1 MSMTD
6 RNIGIAWSDEF
17 QMQPYDL
24 DLFSRIVDS
33 ISQRLEQVDC
43 ALCHRSLNGRIRMR
57 IIENRQFEI
66 ATDVQEG
73 DTPRMPNYRNL
84 DVCYECAMRYRYEYE
99 RRQHMVL
106 GRMEL
111 KGEDLFIWDPE
122 SIELKRIYGR
132 QTSLDINIKGEIEGF
147 NNTFVGR
154 RITKMFIKDG
164 DTVWIGRHC
173 QVIQYSS
180 AHHTDSMGYEIRI
193 SIHCERL
200 HFMPESQ
207 ARQEQQ
213 PPFSQQFDDE
223 NQVVVYCSCGFAD
236 KTSIHTELYSH
247 MNYAVSNISSIEP
260 GGSMTHDFTEDPDYL
275 GSHRTRHSITFRRGT
290 RTIARP
296 LGAEFEDL
304 R

>member
-1 MSMTD
+1 
-6 RNIGIAWSDEF
+6 
-17 QMQPYDL
+17 
-24 DLFSRIVDS
+24 
-33 ISQRLEQVDC
+33 
-43 ALCHRSLNGRIRMR
+43 
-57 IIENRQFEI
+57 
-66 ATDVQEG
+66 
-73 DTPRMPNYRNL
+73 
-84 DVCYECAMRYRYEYE
+84 MRYRYEDE
-99 RRQHMVL
+99 RRHNMVL
-106 GRMEL
+106 GRIEL
-111 KGEDLFIWDPE
+111 RGEDLFIWDPE

-173 QVIQYSS
+173 QIIAYSS
-180 AHHTDSMGYEIRI
+180 SRPSFTEYNLRM

-223 NQVVVYCSCGFAD
+223 NQVIVYCSCGFTD

-247 MNYAVSNISSIEP
+247 LNYAISNIASMNP
-260 GGSMTHDFTEDPDYL
+260 GDSMRHDFMADS
-275 GSHRTRHSITFRRGT
+275 GAAHRTRHSITFRRGI
-290 RTIARP
+290 RTIDRP